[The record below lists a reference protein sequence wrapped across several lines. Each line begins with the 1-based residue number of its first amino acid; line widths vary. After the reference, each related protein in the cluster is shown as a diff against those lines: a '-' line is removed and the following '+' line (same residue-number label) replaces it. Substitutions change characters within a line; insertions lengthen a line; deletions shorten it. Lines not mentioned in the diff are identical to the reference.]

1 MFVWYLDVNKN
12 TTYVCLLAEKSAGGE
27 PYVGVLQTAAGM
39 KQIFLQKQLQA
50 QIIKVTV
57 LNLAGL
63 QSRSEEKTF
72 DSSLAVN
79 EEPGL

>member
-1 MFVWYLDVNKN
+1 
-12 TTYVCLLAEKSAGGE
+12 
-27 PYVGVLQTAAGM
+27 M

-72 DSSLAVN
+72 DFPLAVN
-79 EEPGL
+79 EEPGLWDERFPVRAKHHKGLNAEEIMMKIKMFYTW